1 MVGIKVMN
9 VLITGGTGFIG
20 SQLALRLLGEGHSV
34 RVLGQTNNEY
44 EEQNADLLAKHGA
57 TIELASV
64 TERNRIFALLEGID
78 WVFHFA
84 AAQHEANVPDQ
95 HFHDVN
101 VAGTKNLLEASI
113 AAGVQRFVHG
123 STIGVYGE
131 AGEHTIANP
140 ITETSPVNP
149 ANIYGETK
157 LEGEKLVIA
166 HRDKLP
172 VVVIRIS
179 EVYGPGDQRLLKL
192 FKGVQK
198 GMFFKIG
205 PGRNLHHLIYVDDLL
220 DGLMLAAT
228 QDKGLGEVFVLSGPD
243 PLTTDEMIETVAAG
257 LNVALPP
264 ARAPLGLFMSA
275 ATAMEA
281 VFKPLGIQPPLHR
294 RRMDF
299 FRKSF
304 VLSSD
309 KAAKVLG
316 FQPKYRFDE
325 GVIKTADWYAE
336 QGLLKA
342 TNGTH
347 SHAQLK
353 APAHEITGRIMNG
366 SANGGSPNGASNGAI
381 IGDDDGHGSV
391 HKPSAGE
398 AFSTAALSARIEQF
412 DSFWEGPEDIE
423 KGYSSFG
430 DFYRENYLPYMPK
443 RRDLRVLS
451 ISCGPGYFV
460 KMLKD
465 EGYTNVLGIDSE
477 YDKVQ
482 YAPAKGLNCIVANAV
497 EFLQG
502 LSEPFDVIV
511 CEQELNHLTKEEM
524 VQFLQLCY
532 RSLRSNGS
540 LLVHGLNGAN
550 PLTGSDASAQNFD
563 HFNTFTEYSLQQVME
578 YSGFGRVR
586 TFPLNLFVFYNNPLN
601 YVGLIASTTLS
612 LLFRA
617 GFMLYGK
624 KNKIFT
630 KKIGAVGVRVE

>member
-1 MVGIKVMN
+1 MN

-20 SQLALRLLGEGHSV
+20 SRLALRLLGDGHLV

-44 EEQNADLLAKHGA
+44 EEQNADLLAQNGA
-57 TIELASV
+57 EIVLASV
-64 TERNRIFALLEGID
+64 TERNRIFSLVEGID

-101 VAGTKNLLEASI
+101 VIGTENLLDASI
-113 AAGVQRFVHG
+113 VAGVKRFVHG

-131 AGEHTIANP
+131 ADGHTIENP
-140 ITETSPVNP
+140 ITEDSPVNP
-149 ANIYGETK
+149 ANIYGRTK
-157 LEGEKLVIA
+157 LEGESLVLSYA
-166 HRDKLP
+166 ERLP

-192 FKGVQK
+192 FKGIQK

-205 PGRNLHHLIYVDDLL
+205 AGRNLHHLIYIDDLI
-220 DGLMLAAT
+220 DGMLLAAT
-228 QDKGLGEVFVLSGPD
+228 KDEGIGDVFVLSGPD

-264 ARAPLGLFMSA
+264 ARAPLGLFMGA

-309 KAAKVLG
+309 KAATELG
-316 FQPKYRFDE
+316 FQPENRFDQ
-325 GVIKTADWYAE
+325 GVLKTAQWYAD
-336 QGLLKA
+336 QGLLKPP
-342 TNGTH
+342 NSEH
-347 SHAQLK
+347 SHAQQK
-353 APAHEITGRIMNG
+353 ALAHQ
-366 SANGGSPNGASNGAI
+366 SNGLLT
-381 IGDDDGHGSV
+381 HHSGS
-391 HKPSAGE
+391 SAEGKSALTTE
-398 AFSTAALSARIEQF
+398 LPLSSDTLSARIEQF
-412 DSFWEGPEDIE
+412 DSFWEGPDDIE
-423 KGYSSFG
+423 KGYTSFG
-430 DFYRENYLPYMPK
+430 HFYRENYLPYMPK
-443 RRDLRVLS
+443 RRDVRVLS

-465 EGYTNVLGIDSE
+465 EGYTDVLGIDSE
-477 YDKVQ
+477 FEKVK
-482 YAPAKGLNCIVANAV
+482 YAPAKGLNCIVASAV
-497 EFLQG
+497 EFLQS
-502 LSEPFDVIV
+502 LNEPYDVIM

-524 VQFLQLCY
+524 VQFLRLCY
-532 RSLRSNGS
+532 RSLKPNGT

-578 YSGFGRVR
+578 FSGFGRVR
-586 TFPLNLFVFYNNPLN
+586 TYPLNLFVFYDNPLN
-601 YVGLIASTTLS
+601 YVGLVASTALS
-612 LLFRA
+612 FIFRA

-630 KKIGAVGVRVE
+630 KKIGAVGVRVVDS